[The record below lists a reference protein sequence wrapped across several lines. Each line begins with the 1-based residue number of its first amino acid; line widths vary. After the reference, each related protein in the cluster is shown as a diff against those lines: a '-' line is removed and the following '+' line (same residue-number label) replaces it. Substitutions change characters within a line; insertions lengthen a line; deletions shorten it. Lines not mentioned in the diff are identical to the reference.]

1 VTSRARLLVVDDDAS
16 ILRALIGEL
25 EASGYETVTAT
36 DGEEALERFGQETF
50 DLILTD
56 LAMPRRDGF
65 SLIAGLRG
73 RSRVPIIVLSVRGGE
88 SDKVRA
94 LDLGADDYVTKPVA
108 MGELLARVRTQL
120 RRLAP
125 TVERMRFADLT
136 IDTARRLAVQAGR
149 EIRLTPRE
157 FAILELLARS
167 AGRPVTNAQIVDRVW
182 GSGHAVTPDAVR
194 VHIASL
200 RRKLEPNPSLPAYVV
215 TEPWVGYRFIAEP
228 IDEPTRTTG
237 SGSGADR

>member
-1 VTSRARLLVVDDDAS
+1 VTARARLLVVDDDAA
-16 ILRALIGEL
+16 IRRALVGEL
-25 EASGYETVTAT
+25 EAAGYDTAT
-36 DGEEALERFGQETF
+36 AADGEEALGRFEREPF
-50 DLILTD
+50 DLVLTD

-65 SLIAGLRG
+65 SLIAGLRA
-73 RSRVPIIVLSVRGGE
+73 RSAAPIIVLSVRGSE

-120 RRLAP
+120 RRASPPGDRL
-125 TVERMRFADLT
+125 RFSDLT
-136 IDTARRLAVQAGR
+136 IDTTRRRAIQGGR
-149 EIRLTPRE
+149 EVRLTPRE

-167 AGRPVTNAQIVDRVW
+167 AGRPVTNPQIVDRVW
-182 GSGHAVTPDAVR
+182 GPGHAVTPDAVR

-200 RRKLEPNPSLPAYVV
+200 RRKLEPDPSMPRYLV

-228 IDEPTRTTG
+228 MEEPTRPAG
-237 SGSGADR
+237 HLSGDPR